1 METTIRISPNELTPA
16 WLKKVKALFENE
28 NELQITIK
36 PLKKSNLIV
45 SESGEEYITRVNRA
59 IENIESGEEIVS
71 LSASEFDK
79 VIEQNIY
86 IASCKGHY
94 D

>member
-45 SESGEEYITRVNRA
+45 NESSEEYMTRVNRA
-59 IENIESGEEIVS
+59 IDNIDSGKDVVS

-79 VIEQNIY
+79 LADQLL
-86 IASCKGHY
+86 KRK
-94 D
+94 

>member
-36 PLKKSNLIV
+36 PFKRSNLIV
-45 SESGEEYITRVNRA
+45 NESGEEYMTRVNQA
-59 IENIESGEEIVS
+59 IANIESGEEVVS
-71 LSASEFDK
+71 LSATEFDK
-79 VIEQNIY
+79 LADQLLN
-86 IASCKGHY
+86 KR
-94 D
+94 